1 MKKYIMTNFIMKLRP
16 ERRSFNDREIITAL
30 QPAWK
35 RLQRQHFLV
44 SLLRGLAL
52 AMLAALILLIYS
64 FLRPWADVTFYC
76 LVAAGIIIP
85 VTAVLTVISRPGL
98 WEAACQVD
106 AKGLKERVST
116 ALELS
121 NSFYDNPMQRLQR
134 EDALKH
140 LREVDAAAT
149 FPLQMPRREA
159 KILVVLAGFLLL
171 LNLIPNPW
179 QGEVERQMAV
189 RKEIVQQQKQ
199 VEKVKK
205 DLEKKNEKA
214 PSARREEGIKA
225 LEELQQKLNSTKK
238 QEEAMK
244 SLTATEERLQKLSS
258 DKQNHVNGDVE
269 RLSQA
274 LKQSE
279 ISRELGEKLAAGD
292 SQEVEQSFAKMAEKL
307 PTMASADQQKLAA
320 SLNQSAATLSDGSLK
335 NQLNQ
340 AARALSNGSTPAAG
354 GQLKSLG
361 ATLGAMSSQAAVNSD
376 LARAGL
382 ALQSSRMAI
391 AAAAS
396 SSNNGNLAA
405 TGTACQNPQCNTPG
419 CNGT

>member
-1 MKKYIMTNFIMKLRP
+1 
-16 ERRSFNDREIITAL
+16 
-30 QPAWK
+30 
-35 RLQRQHFLV
+35 
-44 SLLRGLAL
+44 
-52 AMLAALILLIYS
+52 
-64 FLRPWADVTFYC
+64 
-76 LVAAGIIIP
+76 
-85 VTAVLTVISRPGL
+85 
-98 WEAACQVD
+98 
-106 AKGLKERVST
+106 
-116 ALELS
+116 
-121 NSFYDNPMQRLQR
+121 
-134 EDALKH
+134 
-140 LREVDAAAT
+140 
-149 FPLQMPRREA
+149 
-159 KILVVLAGFLLL
+159 
-171 LNLIPNPW
+171 
-179 QGEVERQMAV
+179 
-189 RKEIVQQQKQ
+189 
-199 VEKVKK
+199 
-205 DLEKKNEKA
+205 
-214 PSARREEGIKA
+214 
-225 LEELQQKLNSTKK
+225 
-238 QEEAMK
+238 MK

-405 TGTACQNPQCNTPG
+405 TGASCPNPLCNTPG